1 MNRTTEAQTLDVPTR
16 GQLLE
21 ALHVL
26 KRQGQIRG
34 YSSDE
39 NSDSWTVIELTGK
52 RTFEDMEALDAYL
65 MTDHNMVA
73 SQRPLQTLENEEK
86 RVVIKPDSLY
96 GMTDFRGEAMGRR
109 YMVSRFIDGG
119 DRYFGAVKFDDLGL
133 AKEYATAYLDKD
145 TCFYTREDFFEE
157 NTDLQ

>member
-1 MNRTTEAQTLDVPTR
+1 MSTTSKTQTLDFPTR
-16 GQLLE
+16 DQLLE

-39 NSDSWTVIELTGK
+39 NGSSWTVIELTGK
-52 RTFEDMEALDAYL
+52 RTFEHMEALDTYL

-96 GMTDFRGEAMGRR
+96 GMTDFRGEPLGRR
-109 YMVSRFIDGG
+109 YMVSRFIDRG
-119 DRYFGAVKFDDLGL
+119 DRYFGAAKFDDLSV
-133 AKEYATAYLDKD
+133 AQEYASTYLDKD